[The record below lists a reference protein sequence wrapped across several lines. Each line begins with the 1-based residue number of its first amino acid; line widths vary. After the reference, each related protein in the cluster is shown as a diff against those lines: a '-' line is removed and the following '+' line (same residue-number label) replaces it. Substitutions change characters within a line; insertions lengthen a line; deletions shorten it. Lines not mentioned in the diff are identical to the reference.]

1 MPGVMKVP
9 VWFILVHPSEVAGI
23 QVVLIHF
30 KTSVQA
36 QLDIKLNRHC
46 MPSNL
51 ETLIERKN
59 TSTHTKKEICS
70 SHSIHWH
77 QSGLW
82 SFSLQ
87 RKKKLIPKTPALQAN
102 LAHLDLNRLP
112 LSDSTSV
119 NVSSYSFHTQPLTW
133 CQIEVE
139 PLYQNL
145 SLRFIPMK

>member
-9 VWFILVHPSEVAGI
+9 VWFILVHPSEAAGI

-59 TSTHTKKEICS
+59 TSTHTKKKFAVHILYIGTSQACGASPCRE
-70 SHSIHWH
+70 
-77 QSGLW
+77 
-82 SFSLQ
+82 
-87 RKKKLIPKTPALQAN
+87 KKLIPKTPVLQAN